1 MLAAYNF
8 SNVTRTSLDYSA
20 VVTAGARDVLS
31 VDEFVC
37 DGEID
42 GGKHNKKQT
51 LYFIAAG
58 TSAAFSSALYN
69 PLDCLRVRWQVAPKS
84 DPRVARG
91 LLRYGLDIVKNEGLY
106 HGLWKPGLGANAA
119 GMGMSA
125 AIRFGYYETVRD
137 ALIHISSSSQKSDD
151 RSSKAGAHMVLAGL
165 ICGSVAYAVS
175 TPFHL
180 IKTMIQAEQGVFGP
194 DRRYS
199 SGARIGKNA
208 FANDFLTRASEI
220 VKKRGIGCL
229 WRGSTPLAARG
240 ALFTAGQMVG
250 YDGLKTIAKAEGAED
265 GPYLHIMSS
274 LAASFGASLLSAPAD
289 LTMAKYMTKSGKD
302 LSSLSECIC
311 AIYAE
316 SGLIGFWRG
325 WPLFFFRLMP
335 VMVTYST
342 LYEQLRLK
350 LGLGYLS

>member
-1 MLAAYNF
+1 MLAANNF
-8 SNVTRTSLDYSA
+8 SNVTRTNLDYSA
-20 VVTAGARDVLS
+20 VVTAGARDLLS
-31 VDEFVC
+31 VDEYKC
-37 DGEID
+37 DKVIN
-42 GGKHNKKQT
+42 GGKHNEKQ
-51 LYFIAAG
+51 LHYFLAAG
-58 TSAAFSSALYN
+58 ISAAFSSALYN

-84 DPRVARG
+84 DPKVGQG
-91 LLRYGLDIVKNEGLY
+91 LFRYGLDIVKNEGLY

-137 ALIHISSSSQKSDD
+137 ALINMASSSKTSED

-165 ICGSVAYAVS
+165 VCGSVAYGVS

-180 IKTMIQAEQGVFGP
+180 LKTMIQAEQGVLGP
-194 DRRYS
+194 DGRYV
-199 SGARIGKNA
+199 SGARTGKNA
-208 FANDFLTRASEI
+208 YANDFFTGASKI
-220 VKKRGIGCL
+220 VRERGILCL
-229 WRGSTPLAARG
+229 WRGSIPLAARG

-265 GPYLHIMSS
+265 GPYLHIISS
-274 LAASFGASLLSAPAD
+274 IAASFGASFLSAPAD
-289 LTMAKYMTKSGKD
+289 LTMAKYMTESGKD
-302 LSSLSECIC
+302 MSSLSECIC

-316 SGLIGFWRG
+316 NGLIGFWRG
-325 WPLFFFRLMP
+325 WPLFFFRLVP

-350 LGLGYLS
+350 FGLGYLS